1 MNTVRNQENIATI
14 HFSTKLF
21 KINSWTILLL
31 PENESKKLPARSM
44 VMVEGTL
51 NGHAFKDVLEPDGR
65 GSHWFRVESS
75 LQKEAHIKAGDT
87 VQIEISPSK
96 NWINPEM
103 PPDMKKALVGNETIY
118 ELWNDITPMA
128 RWDWV
133 RWVRAVKSEET
144 RKKHVDVMISKLSHG
159 MRRPCCFNR
168 NLCSEPAV
176 SRNWVLM
183 DPMQ

>member
-1 MNTVRNQENIATI
+1 MSSIR
-14 HFSTKLF
+14 FSTEPF
-21 KINSWTILLL
+21 EINSWMIVRL
-31 PENESKKLPARSM
+31 PKESSLKLPARSM

-51 NGHAFKDVLEPDGR
+51 NGYAFKNVLEPDGC

-75 LQKEAHIKAGDT
+75 LQKEAHVKVGDT
-87 VQIEISPSK
+87 IQIEITPSK
-96 NWINPEM
+96 NWINPEV
-103 PPDMKKALVGNETIY
+103 PPDMKKALVGNETIHK
-118 ELWNDITPMA
+118 LWNDITPMA

-183 DPMQ
+183 DPVR

>member
-14 HFSTKLF
+14 RFKTKLF

-31 PENESKKLPARSM
+31 PENESKKLPSRGMTM
-44 VMVEGTL
+44 VQGTM
-51 NGHAFKDVLEPDGR
+51 NGYSFKTVLEPDGR
-65 GSHWFRVESS
+65 GSHWFKIDEDM
-75 LQKEAHIKAGDT
+75 QKSTHVKPGDT
-87 VQIEISPSK
+87 VDMILQTTKDWIE
-96 NWINPEM
+96 PEV
-103 PPDMKKALVGNETIY
+103 PHDMKTAIETSAKIQN
-118 ELWNDITPMA
+118 LWNDITPIA